1 MVPRLEVK
9 NVPFPLQLDKL
20 DKNEEKVAGAEMALI
35 DSRGRLLLASEGFR
49 QLIQEGKGRREELP
63 AVFGL
68 LVQHLLKKSEKKKTL
83 TVRWQRGNG
92 SALPLT
98 VSLLPAGFGQLPL
111 FLLLVH
117 GEDGKLPAVPA
128 EEENEGK
135 KENAAFFPLQPVQA
149 AVFDALGVG
158 LLIFDA
164 DFKLSA
170 INDAGVEFFGAAK
183 DALVGIHAE
192 DIFSRIKKEKG
203 EEFRLFRQKGWWPWK
218 SEIYLSEKKKAY
230 DLTVAPVYDN
240 EGGVLC
246 YYGLLQD
253 ITEVKK
259 KEEILCEQEK
269 LASLSYLAAG
279 LAHEIRNPLT
289 TIRGFVQILKSRL
302 VNELEN
308 EYLDIILQ
316 ELDRTTA
323 LVGDMLMLARPRPG
337 EYLVFDLLPLVE
349 NVVEFMRP
357 QAILAEIELEY
368 AHHAESLKV
377 RAVEDQIKQVLINII
392 RNAVEAI
399 EGKGRILV
407 ETGRE
412 VVENRVMARVQV
424 TDTGQGIPEE
434 SLEKVFEVFYTT
446 KQGGSGFGL
455 PLCRRILEEH
465 GGRIVIHSRVGEGTT
480 VSVYLPLAEDK
491 QV

>member
-1 MVPRLEVK
+1 M
-9 NVPFPLQLDKL
+9 
-20 DKNEEKVAGAEMALI
+20 
-35 DSRGRLLLASEGFR
+35 
-49 QLIQEGKGRREELP
+49 RR
-63 AVFGL
+63 
-68 LVQHLLKKSEKKKTL
+68 K
-83 TVRWQRGNG
+83 
-92 SALPLT
+92 
-98 VSLLPAGFGQLPL
+98 
-111 FLLLVH
+111 
-117 GEDGKLPAVPA
+117 
-128 EEENEGK
+128 
-135 KENAAFFPLQPVQA
+135 
-149 AVFDALGVG
+149 
-158 LLIFDA
+158 
-164 DFKLSA
+164 
-170 INDAGVEFFGAAK
+170 
-183 DALVGIHAE
+183 
-192 DIFSRIKKEKG
+192 
-203 EEFRLFRQKGWWPWK
+203 
-218 SEIYLSEKKKAY
+218 SEKKKAY

>member
-1 MVPRLEVK
+1 MVTKLEVK
-9 NVPFPLQLDKL
+9 NVPFPLQLI
-20 DKNEEKVAGAEMALI
+20 KNEGVAGAEMALI
-35 DSRGRLLLASEGFR
+35 DGRGRLLLASEGFR

-98 VSLLPAGFGQLPL
+98 VSLLPAGFGQPPL

-117 GEDGKLPAVPA
+117 GEQSKQPGLPR
-128 EEENEGK
+128 EKDEKK
-135 KENAAFFPLQPVQA
+135 KERALFPLQPAQE
-149 AVFDALGVG
+149 AVFDALEVG
-158 LLIFDA
+158 LMIFGED
-164 DFKLSA
+164 LRLLA
-170 INDAGVEFFGAAK
+170 INTAGAEVFGAAK
-183 DALVGIHAE
+183 ETLLGSNAE
-192 DIFSRIKKEKG
+192 DLFARLKKEKG
-203 EEFRLFRQKGWWPWK
+203 GEFRLFREKGQWPWK
-218 SEIYLSEKKKAY
+218 SEFCLPERKKAY
-230 DLTVAPVYDN
+230 DVTVAPVADKQ
-240 EGGVLC
+240 GRVFC
-246 YYGLLQD
+246 YYGMVRD
-253 ITEVKK
+253 ITEVKQ

-302 VNELEN
+302 ENELEN

-368 AHHAESLKV
+368 VHHTESLKV

-412 VVENRVMARVQV
+412 VVEDRVMARIQV

-434 SLEKVFEVFYTT
+434 NLEKVFEMFYTT

-465 GGRIVIHSRVGEGTT
+465 GGKIVIHSRVGEGTT